1 MKNIL
6 VIGGTGFIGFHFVK
20 EAVKRGFKITSIS
33 LKDPLKKRYVE
44 HVTYVKADISNQ
56 KILKKKL
63 RGNFDY
69 VVNAG
74 GYGKHPDFG
83 KEGSKLFNSHFYGL
97 INLLDILSFNR
108 IKKFVQIGSSAE
120 YGKAKSPLKENLK
133 CYPRTPYS
141 ITKLSCTNLLRIL
154 YQEKKIPVTVLRLF
168 QVYGP
173 NQDNNRILPYL
184 IKNSLKNKSFKTT
197 KGLQVCD
204 FCYIDDVIE
213 AIFKCFKSKK
223 STGEIINIGSGKPV
237 LIKKIILM
245 VKKII
250 RKGNPIIGG
259 LKYKKEINM
268 SSYPSI
274 GKAKLKL
281 NWLPKVELYEG
292 IEKTIKSYK

>member
-20 EAVKRGFKITSIS
+20 EATRRGFKITSIS
-33 LKDPLKKRYVE
+33 LKKPHKKRYVKN
-44 HVTYVKADISNQ
+44 VVYIKSDISNL
-56 KILKKKL
+56 KVLKKKV

-74 GYGKHPDFG
+74 GYGQHPDFG
-83 KEGSKLFNSHFYGL
+83 KKGSELFKSHFYGL
-97 INLLDILSFNR
+97 INLLDVLSLNR

-120 YGKAKSPLKENLK
+120 YGKARSPLKENME

-141 ITKLSCTNLLRIL
+141 ITKLFCTKLLRIL
-154 YQEKKIPVTVLRLF
+154 YQEKKIPITVLRLF

-173 NQDNNRILPYL
+173 NQDGNRILPYL

-204 FCYIDDVIE
+204 FCFIDDVIE

-223 STGEIINIGSGKPV
+223 STGEVINIGSGKPV
-237 LIKKIILM
+237 QIKKIILM

-250 RKGNPIIGG
+250 GKGNPIIGS
-259 LKYKKEINM
+259 LKYKKGINM
-268 SSYPSI
+268 SNYPSI
-274 GKAKLKL
+274 QKAKSKL
-281 NWLPKVELYEG
+281 SWSPKVKLFEG
-292 IEKTIKSYK
+292 IENTIKSYK